1 MLIKRLVKIKLKS
14 IFSNIVSGVTVG
26 REKTSFSSYTIIF
39 FVCVK
44 LHHILINPLLPVM
57 WQSTEVVGN
66 WF

>member
-1 MLIKRLVKIKLKS
+1 MYLNTEKNNKKDVKKRLVKIKLKS

-57 WQSTEVVGN
+57 
-66 WF
+66 

>member
-39 FVCVK
+39 CVCVK
-44 LHHILINPLLPVM
+44 LHHILINPLLPV
-57 WQSTEVVGN
+57 T
-66 WF
+66 

>member
-39 FVCVK
+39 FVSVK

-57 WQSTEVVGN
+57 WESTEVVGN

>member
-44 LHHILINPLLPVM
+44 LHHILINPLLPV
-57 WQSTEVVGN
+57 T
-66 WF
+66 